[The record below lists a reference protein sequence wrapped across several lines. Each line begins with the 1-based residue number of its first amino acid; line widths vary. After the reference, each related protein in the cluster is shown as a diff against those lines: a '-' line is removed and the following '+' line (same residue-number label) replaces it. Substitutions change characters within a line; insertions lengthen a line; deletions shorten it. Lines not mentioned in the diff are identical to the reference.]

1 MKCKPGDMAVV
12 LSAFHPSNV
21 GRFVSVV
28 RLYDNTVCANLDCES
43 PVWLVESNAPLT
55 WTRGKSLWLGNQGPV
70 PDAVLQPIR
79 GVSTGNTQATCG
91 PKQKD
96 VGNSSE
102 ITGPFRS

>member
-28 RLYDNTVCANLDCES
+28 RLYDNTACDNLAWEP

-55 WTRGKSLWLGNQGPV
+55 WTRGKSRWLGNQGPV

-79 GVSTGNTQATCG
+79 GVSTGKTQSSGC
-91 PKQKD
+91 PQHKEL
-96 VGNSSE
+96 GNSSE
-102 ITGPFRS
+102 